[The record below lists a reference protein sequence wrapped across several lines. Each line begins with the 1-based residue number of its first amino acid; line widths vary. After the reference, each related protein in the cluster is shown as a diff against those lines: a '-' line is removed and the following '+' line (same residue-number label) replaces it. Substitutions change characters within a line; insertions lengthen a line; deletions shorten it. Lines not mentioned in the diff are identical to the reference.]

1 MNNIDLQIYIAKLL
15 TYLSDSSE
23 GTNGYDAIRA
33 DFDMDEKY
41 YTNQLIYS
49 EVREEIE
56 LAAEANLLETGE
68 PTLTMDQFE
77 QCIVK
82 AATRMLVD
90 KMVLDGLL
98 VAELDID
105 SGENVYKLTE
115 KGKAITNNLI

>member
-1 MNNIDLQIYIAKLL
+1 MNNIDMQIYIAKLMS
-15 TYLSDSSE
+15 YLNDSSE

-49 EVREEIE
+49 EVKEEIE
-56 LAAEANLLETGE
+56 LAVEANLLEIDE
-68 PTLTMDQFE
+68 PTLSMDQFE

-115 KGKAITNNLI
+115 KGKIISDNLF